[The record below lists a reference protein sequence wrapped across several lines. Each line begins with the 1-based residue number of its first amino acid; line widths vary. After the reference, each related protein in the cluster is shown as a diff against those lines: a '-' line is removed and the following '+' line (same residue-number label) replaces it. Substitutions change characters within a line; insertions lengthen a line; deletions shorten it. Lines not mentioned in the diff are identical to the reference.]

1 MASVFHI
8 SEEEAARDFK
18 ALVARVRA
26 GEEVVVEDAGRPVVV
41 MKAVD
46 DAPHDEADAVPAVDV
61 RGRTAEEILKRLAR
75 WESEHGPVVA
85 DEDFASELEAVH
97 AIYNAPMDVSRWD

>member
-1 MASVFHI
+1 MASVFRI

-26 GEEVVVEDAGRPVVV
+26 GEEVVVEHAGRPVVV
-41 MKAVD
+41 IKAAET
-46 DAPHDEADAVPAVDV
+46 APLEADAVPAVDV
-61 RGRTAEEILKRLAR
+61 RGKTAEEILKNLAR
-75 WESEHGPVVA
+75 WESEHGPLVA
-85 DEDFASELEAVH
+85 DEDFAAELEAVH